1 MSNIVDIEK
10 LKTRVVWLASRYQ
23 IDIEA
28 LGSPAW
34 IKAIRSQRWATVK
47 TIIKRLI
54 APWRGV
60 TVHRGQQEI
69 QRTYDAQWR
78 KKAFDRYM
86 PKIETAGAPWEW
98 GAAKWLMSNE
108 AGAAFRLIYLDE
120 VIQSLAPKSVLEIGC
135 GNGINLLTLSAKYP
149 DVGFSGLELTQGGV
163 DAAASVIEKKS
174 LPETLTKFAPF
185 DLRDLSAP
193 SRVKV
198 CQGSA
203 IELPY
208 ANASFDLVMT
218 SLALE
223 QMEDLRDA
231 AMSEIVRV
239 AKRWVVMLEPFREV
253 NTAGWRRR
261 YVRAYDYFQGAI
273 SDLPQYGLRV
283 EQVVADMPH
292 KSILGTALVISRK
305 MNG

>member
-1 MSNIVDIEK
+1 MSNIIDIEK
-10 LKTRVVWLASRYQ
+10 LKTRIVSLANRYQ
-23 IDIEA
+23 LDIEA
-28 LGSPAW
+28 LDSPAW
-34 IKAIRSQRWATVK
+34 IKAIRSQRWAIVK
-47 TIIKRLI
+47 TIIKGLI
-54 APWRGV
+54 APWRGIDA
-60 TVHRGQQEI
+60 HRGQQEI
-69 QRTYDAQWR
+69 QRAYDAQWR
-78 KKAFDRYM
+78 KKAFDRYV

-98 GAAKWLMSNE
+98 GRGKWLMSNE
-108 AGAAFRLIYLDE
+108 AGAAFRLVYLDE
-120 VIQSLAPKSVLEIGC
+120 VIQNIAPNSVLEIGC

-149 DVGFSGLELTQGGV
+149 SVEFSGLELTQGGV

-174 LPETLTKFAPF
+174 LPEALTRFAPF

-193 SRVKV
+193 SRVNV
-198 CQGSA
+198 RQGSA

-223 QMEDLRDA
+223 QMEDLRDVA
-231 AMSEIVRV
+231 IREIVRV
-239 AKRWVVMLEPFREV
+239 AKRWVVMLEPFHEV
-253 NTAGWRRR
+253 NKGGWRRS

-273 SDLPQYGLRV
+273 SDLPQYGLQV
-283 EQVVADMPH
+283 EQVVSDMPH

>member
-1 MSNIVDIEK
+1 VSNIVDVEK
-10 LKTRVVWLASRYQ
+10 LKPRVVWLANRYQ
-23 IDIEA
+23 IDIEC
-28 LGSPAW
+28 LDSPAW
-34 IKAIRSQRWATVK
+34 TKAIRSQRRAIVK
-47 TIIKRLI
+47 IIIKRLI
-54 APWRGV
+54 APWRGI
-60 TVHRGQQEI
+60 TPHRGQQEI
-69 QRTYDAQWR
+69 QRIYDIQWR
-78 KKAFDRYM
+78 KKPFERYM

-98 GAAKWLMSNE
+98 GRGKWLMSNE

-120 VIQSLAPKSVLEIGC
+120 VIQTLAPESVLEIGC

-149 DVGFSGLELTQGGV
+149 GVEFSGLELTQGGV

-174 LPETLTKFAPF
+174 LPEALTKFAPF
-185 DLRDLSAP
+185 DLCDLSAP

-231 AMSEIVRV
+231 AMREIVRV
-239 AKRWVVMLEPFREV
+239 AKRWVVMLEPFHEV
-253 NTAGWRRR
+253 NKAGWRRR

-273 SDLPQYGLRV
+273 ADLPQYGLHV
-283 EQVVADMPH
+283 EQIVSDMPH
-292 KSILGTALVISRK
+292 KSILGTALVISQK